1 MTIHTGEKRYFDS
14 SNKAIIAYG
23 ELPIEEAGKNVD
35 AYKKF
40 VIDLEYRDLNRKPK
54 YIIIVASSSK
64 YGDYFQGGKGSEMWM
79 DALQLVYPKSM
90 SDIKLKQ

>member
-1 MTIHTGEKRYFDS
+1 MENYQQKNQAKKVDVYKR
-14 SNKAIIAYG
+14 
-23 ELPIEEAGKNVD
+23 
-35 AYKKF
+35 F

-64 YGDYFQGGKGSEMWM
+64 YGDYFQGGVGSKMWM
-79 DALQLVYPKSM
+79 DALQLIYPNSM